1 MAITRPRLRTLLGAS
16 LAAVSL
22 SVTGFGVASAAD
34 ETAGD
39 PVETR
44 VIGGERA
51 SIDDYPFTV
60 YLATPT
66 GFQFCGGA
74 LVAPDKVA
82 TAAHCVEGSSASDVD
97 VVAGREDKQGTDGD
111 VVGVTDIWVHP
122 DYVTVTSGEDVAV
135 LTLETDL
142 PYETID
148 LAPSA
153 DDALY
158 TEGNEATILGW
169 GTTETG
175 STSRYLLEAVAPLTS
190 DATCSDA
197 YGNSFG
203 SDSMICAGYPEGGI
217 DACQGDSGGPLVVDG
232 VLVGLTSWGQ
242 GCAEAGY
249 PGVYTRVGAYTAD
262 IQAQINS

>member
-1 MAITRPRLRTLLGAS
+1 MAITLPRLRTLLGAS

-22 SVTGFGVASAAD
+22 SVTGFGVATAAD
-34 ETAGD
+34 D
-39 PVETR
+39 PATDPIETR

-51 SIDDYPFTV
+51 SIDDYPYTV
-60 YLATPT
+60 YLATST

-82 TAAHCVEGSSASDVD
+82 TAAHCVDGDSPSSVD
-97 VVAGREDKQGTDGD
+97 VVAGREDKQGTAGE

-122 DYVTVTSGEDVAV
+122 DYVTATSGEDVAV
-135 LTLETDL
+135 LTLETSL

-148 LAPSA
+148 LASSA

-158 TEGNEATILGW
+158 AQGNSATVLGW

-175 STSRYLLEAVAPLTS
+175 SSSRYLLEAVVPLTS

-197 YGNSFG
+197 YGSSYG

-232 VLVGLTSWGQ
+232 VLVGLTSWGR
-242 GCAEAGY
+242 GCAQAGF

-262 IQAQINS
+262 IEAQIAS